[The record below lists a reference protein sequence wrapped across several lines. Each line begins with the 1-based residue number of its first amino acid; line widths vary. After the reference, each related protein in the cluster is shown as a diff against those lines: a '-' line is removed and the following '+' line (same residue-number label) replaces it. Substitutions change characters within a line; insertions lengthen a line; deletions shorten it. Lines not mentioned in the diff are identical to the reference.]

1 MRVFY
6 SAILRWKYTYVSGEC
21 VKPIRVLHSTPEAAT
36 KHAED
41 AAAKFEALE
50 LGTHAVDPTTRQITV
65 LDYELA
71 EE

>member
-1 MRVFY
+1 MKVFY
-6 SAILRWKYTYVSGEC
+6 SVILRWQYTYVSGEC
-21 VKPIRVLHSTPEAAT
+21 IKPVRVLHSTAEAAT

-50 LGTHAVDPTTRQITV
+50 LGAHAVDPATRQITV